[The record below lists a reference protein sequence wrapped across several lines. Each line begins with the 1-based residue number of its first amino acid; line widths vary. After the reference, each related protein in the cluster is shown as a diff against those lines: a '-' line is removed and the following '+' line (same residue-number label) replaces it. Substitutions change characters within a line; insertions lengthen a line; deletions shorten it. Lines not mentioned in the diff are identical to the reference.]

1 LRADVGDRIENDDP
15 TRSDRDIRDWSAAR
29 RLGSPNLN
37 AVSSF
42 GQLIADI
49 EQEAHDEG
57 SKAGRELEQFREEFG
72 RASAQLEILNG
83 LPEGREVAGSF
94 SQAQRVIADGD
105 LADLA
110 AVASRASRRRARA
123 AVDRHDDR

>member
-1 LRADVGDRIENDDP
+1 
-15 TRSDRDIRDWSAAR
+15 
-29 RLGSPNLN
+29 
-37 AVSSF
+37 VSSF

-57 SKAGRELEQFREEFG
+57 SKAVRELERFREEFG
-72 RASAQLEILNG
+72 RASAHIEILKG
-83 LPEGREVAGSF
+83 LPEGREAAGSF
-94 SQAQRVIADGD
+94 SQAQSVIADDDPAG
-105 LADLA
+105 LA